1 MRKSHKKIGL
11 GLFIALLLCGC
22 QKKPAEDTGI
32 LNVQE
37 AEKPEI
43 RQTEEQAAAA
53 LNPDTMPGTVL
64 GEEEV
69 LVLKEDSFESVLY
82 ERVRG
87 LEGSSIAYDAER
99 FFLEIKDG
107 MLVIRFRDKEEVF
120 LAMGETEGDSAEAA
134 ADQYVYDSGEECAV
148 EEVTIGEGEYPAFWV
163 RYGTETP
170 DGEKVCDRY
179 ILRHNERLY
188 VVQIDCSLDLC
199 DTAGAEQQTILS
211 TLRFDEG

>member
-87 LEGSSIAYDAER
+87 LEGSS
-99 FFLEIKDG
+99 
-107 MLVIRFRDKEEVF
+107 
-120 LAMGETEGDSAEAA
+120 
-134 ADQYVYDSGEECAV
+134 
-148 EEVTIGEGEYPAFWV
+148 
-163 RYGTETP
+163 
-170 DGEKVCDRY
+170 DRKS
-179 ILRHNERLY
+179 
-188 VVQIDCSLDLC
+188 VV
-199 DTAGAEQQTILS
+199 
-211 TLRFDEG
+211 